1 MLPYI
6 KLFTD
11 LSGTVD
17 LLTDQE
23 AGRLFK
29 GLLHYANGQG
39 DELPGQEKL
48 IFSMLKAQ
56 IVRDEE
62 NYNRDRENGN
72 KGGRPKKPGVSTE
85 KPGVSD
91 EKPGVISTKP
101 GVSAN
106 NQDKEEEKE
115 KEKDK
120 DKDEEEEKED
130 TRPRVRE
137 SVVGEVEID
146 PVIVTVQRE
155 LNGMAYSHYD
165 ELEDFRKQLPDEMIT
180 EAVNEAVANGSRNW
194 AYVRKILDRYIRD
207 GIRTV
212 GEARAETVKKRSTDR
227 GQKIVNAQRYEQ
239 RQYTEEQLDELSDG
253 DREIL
258 RRLEEAGGCA

>member
-29 GLLHYANGQG
+29 ALMHYGNGLE
-39 DELPGQEKL
+39 DDLPGQERL
-48 IFSMLKAQ
+48 IFSILKAQ
-56 IVRDEE
+56 IARDEDAYRQFCE
-62 NYNRDRENGN
+62 KQRDNGV
-72 KGGRPKKPGVSTE
+72 KGGRPKKPSGFSENPENPTVFKKTQKS
-85 KPGVSD
+85 
-91 EKPGVISTKP
+91 
-101 GVSAN
+101 
-106 NQDKEEEKE
+106 QEEEKE

-120 DKDEEEEKED
+120 DKDKDKEQED
-130 TRPRVRE
+130 IRPRVRE

-212 GEARAETVKKRSTDR
+212 GEARAETEKKRPTDR
-227 GQKIVNAQRYEQ
+227 GPKIVNAQRYEQ

-258 RRLEEAGGCA
+258 KRLEEAGGCA

>member
-17 LLTDQE
+17 LLEDEE

-29 GLLHYANGQG
+29 ALMHYGNGLE
-39 DELPGQEKL
+39 DDLPGQERL
-48 IFSMLKAQ
+48 IFSILKAQ
-56 IVRDEE
+56 IARDEDAYRQFCE
-62 NYNRDRENGN
+62 KQRDNGA
-72 KGGRPKKPGVSTE
+72 KGGRPKKPSGFTE
-85 KPGVSD
+85 NPENPTVFKKTQKS
-91 EKPGVISTKP
+91 
-101 GVSAN
+101 
-106 NQDKEEEKE
+106 QEEEKE

-120 DKDEEEEKED
+120 DKDKEQEEEKED

-180 EAVNEAVANGSRNW
+180 EAVNEAVANGSRNC
-194 AYVRKILDRYIRD
+194 AYVRKILDRYRRD

-227 GQKIVNAQRYEQ
+227 GPKIVNAQRYEQ

-258 RRLEEAGGCA
+258 KRLEEAGGCA